1 MAEAGTP
8 ADGPTEERWSNEVS
22 TPAAA
27 VVVREVTAADF
38 PQWAPL
44 WAGYN
49 TFYERVLPDAVTQA
63 TWSRF
68 FDRAEPVY
76 ALVAEH
82 EGQLLGLVHY
92 LFHRATAMI
101 EMNCYLADLFTSEAA
116 RGKGVGKRLIE
127 AVYDR
132 ARLAGCSRVYW
143 QTHETNAVA
152 QVLYNRVAERSGFIV
167 YRRQLQS

>member
-1 MAEAGTP
+1 M
-8 ADGPTEERWSNEVS
+8 DLNM
-22 TPAAA
+22 PAAA
-27 VVVREVTAADF
+27 VVVRDVAAADF

-49 TFYERVLPDAVTQA
+49 TFYERTLPDAVTRA
-63 TWSRF
+63 TWARF
-68 FDRAEPVY
+68 FDPAEPVH
-76 ALVAEH
+76 ALVAEQD
-82 EGQLLGLVHY
+82 GQLLGLVHY

-101 EMNCYLADLFTSEAA
+101 EPTCYLADLFTNQAA
-116 RGKGVGKRLIE
+116 RGKGVGKQLIE

-152 QVLYNRVAERSGFIV
+152 QVLYNKLAERSGFIV
-167 YRRQLQS
+167 YRQQL